1 MVAVQVC
8 RTASAKRPLCRGQN
22 VPLRSDPVLSKR
34 SRVRHRGVP
43 IASALSLVQ
52 RDYKLSSYSLN
63 NVSAHFLNEQKEDVH
78 HSIISDLQNGDE
90 ESRRRLAVYCLK
102 DALLPQRLLDKLMF
116 IYNYMEM
123 ARVTGVPIS
132 FLLSRG
138 QQIKVVSQLLRKC
151 QRVGMLMPNHK
162 RRGNGEEGV
171 MYEGATVLEAR
182 RGFYN
187 LPVAT
192 LDFASLYP
200 SIMQVASSDL
210 SSASQNFRRHTR
222 LNLRHDRCPSLHMH
236 ATLPC
241 LLLVTRWFVACCKL
255 RAHRLAVQAHNLCYC
270 TLLRSKQAA
279 DQMGLKE
286 GEDYI
291 KTPNN
296 DLFVRSTKQVWCQ
309 HSTRFTCAPFVAS
322 RRCRVSSSAMPEPA
336 RRVVN
341 ERFPLRCG
349 IDVERFCEQKGI
361 LPEILEELL
370 AARKRARELLKK
382 ETDPFKRAVLD
393 GRQLALK
400 VRARA

>member
-1 MVAVQVC
+1 M
-8 RTASAKRPLCRGQN
+8 
-22 VPLRSDPVLSKR
+22 
-34 SRVRHRGVP
+34 
-43 IASALSLVQ
+43 ASALSLAQ

-200 SIMQVASSDL
+200 SIMQVASSNL
-210 SSASQNFRRHTR
+210 SSASQNFRSHTR
-222 LNLRHDRCPSLHMH
+222 LNLRHDQCPAHKRC
-236 ATLPC
+236 
-241 LLLVTRWFVACCKL
+241 
-255 RAHRLAVQAHNLCYC
+255 LAFC
-270 TLLRSKQAA
+270 TSDGVLLRVASCA
-279 DQMGLKE
+279 LTSWLCRR
-286 GEDYI
+286 I
-291 KTPNN
+291 
-296 DLFVRSTKQVWCQ
+296 
-309 HSTRFTCAPFVAS
+309 TCATARSCGAS
-322 RRCRVSSSAMPEPA
+322 RRPTRWA
-336 RRVVN
+336 
-341 ERFPLRCG
+341 
-349 IDVERFCEQKGI
+349 
-361 LPEILEELL
+361 
-370 AARKRARELLKK
+370 
-382 ETDPFKRAVLD
+382 
-393 GRQLALK
+393 
-400 VRARA
+400 